1 MKKFVNIVLFAILVF
16 ATISIIQCK
25 KFTME
30 PEYPEFIKFINNS
43 DITVYVIQD
52 EDGYPDSIV
61 PKNRGLGDRALPKEQ
76 TWLYCWGSSSRDEY
90 LAENPTIQLFVC
102 DLRTYSP
109 GINLQDLVLKRYV
122 LTREWLEQHDW
133 TVTYP

>member
-1 MKKFVNIVLFAILVF
+1 MSKKIIFIAIIVFV
-16 ATISIIQCK
+16 TISIIQCE

-30 PEYPEFIKFINNS
+30 PEYPEFVKFINNS

-76 TWLYCWGSSSRDEY
+76 TSLYCWGSSSRDEY

-109 GINLQDLVLKRYV
+109 GINLQELVLKRYV
-122 LTREWLEQHDW
+122 LTREWLEQHNW

>member
-16 ATISIIQCK
+16 ATFSIIQCK
-25 KFTME
+25 EFTME
-30 PEYPEFIKFINNS
+30 PEYPEFVKFINNS

>member
-1 MKKFVNIVLFAILVF
+1 MSKKISFIAILVF

-30 PEYPEFIKFINNS
+30 PEYPEFVKFINNS

-122 LTREWLEQHDW
+122 LTREWLEQHNW

>member
-1 MKKFVNIVLFAILVF
+1 MKKFVIFVLLAIAAF
-16 ATISIIQCK
+16 ATISIIQCE

-30 PEYPEFIKFINNS
+30 PEYPEFVKFINNS

-102 DLRTYSP
+102 DLRVYYP
-109 GINLQDLVLKRYV
+109 GIDLQELLLKRYV

>member
-30 PEYPEFIKFINNS
+30 PEYPEFVKFINNS

-76 TWLYCWGSSSRDEY
+76 TSLYCWGSSSRDEY
-90 LAENPTIQLFVC
+90 LADNPTIQLFVC

-122 LTREWLEQHDW
+122 LTREWLEQHNW

>member
-16 ATISIIQCK
+16 ATFSIIQCK
-25 KFTME
+25 EFTME
-30 PEYPEFIKFINNS
+30 PEYPEFVKFINNS
-43 DITVYVIQD
+43 DITVNVIQD

-61 PKNRGLGDRALPKEQ
+61 PSNRGRGPRVLPKEQ
-76 TWLYCWGSSSRDEY
+76 TSLYCRGSSSRDEY

>member
-30 PEYPEFIKFINNS
+30 PEYPEFVKFINNS